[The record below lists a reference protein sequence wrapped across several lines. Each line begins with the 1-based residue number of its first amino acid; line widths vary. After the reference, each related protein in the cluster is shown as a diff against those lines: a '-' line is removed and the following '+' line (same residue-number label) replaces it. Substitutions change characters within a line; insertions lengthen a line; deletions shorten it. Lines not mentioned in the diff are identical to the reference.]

1 MRGGDMD
8 ETSVRLDV
16 EADNRDL
23 AILRSVAAAMAARAD
38 LTLEQL
44 DDARLAVD
52 EAAAYLISRCSPGD
66 RVFVDFTSRD
76 GELHVKVSSP
86 AHGSHDVARNTF
98 GWTVLSALATHADAS
113 VSDSFATITMSF
125 VRHAPVEA

>member
-1 MRGGDMD
+1 MD

-16 EADNRDL
+16 GADNREL

-52 EAAAYLISRCSPGD
+52 EAAAYLISRCTRGD
-66 RVFVDFTSRD
+66 RVFVEFTSRE
-76 GELHVKVSSP
+76 GELHVTVSAP
-86 AHGSHDVARNTF
+86 AHGSHDVARDTF
-98 GWTVLSALATHADAS
+98 GWTVLSALATWADAS
-113 VSDSFATITMSF
+113 VTGTIATITMSF